1 MAKKKRGK
9 FHGIHIT
16 PKAGTHYEVRHDPQ
30 QEPGAPGEAMATMG
44 SDEDNTKLFKHDE
57 RDALHKHVDD
67 LMDAHEGKGGTE
79 PQVDEVPKTHPMQK
93 LKARRPV

>member
-1 MAKKKRGK
+1 MAKKKKGK

-30 QEPGAPGEAMATMG
+30 AEPNEGNAPMMMG
-44 SDEDNTKLFKHDE
+44 SDEDNSKLYKHDE
-57 RDALHKHVDD
+57 RDALHKHLDD

-79 PQVDEVPKTHPMQK
+79 PQVEEVPKTHPMQK

>member
-16 PKAGTHYEVRHDPQ
+16 PKAGTHYEVRHDPHT
-30 QEPGAPGEAMATMG
+30 EADGPMSPMG

-79 PQVDEVPKTHPMQK
+79 PQVEDVPKTHPMQK
-93 LKARRPV
+93 LKARRPF